1 MKTENALGYA
11 FALSLPSPEDAR
23 LRQWAHSTSGAT
35 WDEAG
40 AHVTVARFTGSLP
53 PAALLPAM
61 HEACAGVGPVSA
73 RLRLAVRE
81 PYWDKPDAEIVMLV
95 GAAPEDIA
103 GVLGLRERLL
113 TALLPLG
120 VDLFEGGPYV
130 PHVTLTTGL
139 AVEEARRLESAA
151 AELDLSFT
159 ANELVYWRGG
169 ETAEPD
175 APADPPWQVVE
186 RLLLG

>member
-1 MKTENALGYA
+1 MNTENALGYA
-11 FALSLPSPEDAR
+11 FALSLPPPEDAR
-23 LRQWAHSTSGAT
+23 LRQWADSTAGAS
-35 WDEAG
+35 WDASG
-40 AHVTVARFTGSLP
+40 AHVTVARFTGFLP
-53 PAALLPAM
+53 PAALLPAV
-61 HEACAGVGPVSA
+61 HEACTEARPVSA

-95 GAAPEDIA
+95 GATPEDIA

-113 TALLPLG
+113 AALLPLG

-151 AELDLSFT
+151 SELDLSFA
-159 ANELVYWRGG
+159 ANELVYWCGG

-175 APADPPWQVVE
+175 APADPPWYVVE
-186 RLLLG
+186 RLLLL